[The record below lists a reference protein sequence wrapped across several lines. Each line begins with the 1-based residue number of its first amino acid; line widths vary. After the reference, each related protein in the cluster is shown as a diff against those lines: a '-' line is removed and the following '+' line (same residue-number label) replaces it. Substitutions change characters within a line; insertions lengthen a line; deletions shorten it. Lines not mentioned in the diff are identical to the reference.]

1 MTVLV
6 LLLLVIA
13 AKIVLIDSPVGAAL
27 GDVIRNLAP
36 PRAPSGAASARELE
50 RLRVEVDE
58 LRDRVDRLVD
68 EQAFLT
74 RLLSEPTRLQ
84 LKSGDVEP
92 DEL

>member
-1 MTVLV
+1 MWL
-6 LLLLVIA
+6 LALLLVVLA

-27 GDVIRNLAP
+27 GDAIRNLVP
-36 PRAPSGAASARELE
+36 PRTPQGAASRSEMEEL
-50 RLRVEVDE
+50 RHEVDQ

-84 LKSGDVEP
+84 LKPGDIEGE
-92 DEL
+92 DL